1 MISEMK
7 ARPSYVKFELR
18 SVEDREKSI
27 EAGHVVF
34 KDVAYAVITP
44 QGGNLVVDREVTPW
58 LADLNKR
65 GDENA
70 EHYEKIYEAWKAGN
84 DAPVDGTRI
93 QDWPSIT
100 PAQVDQLKYANCL
113 SVEDLAAANEGML
126 ARIGMGG
133 RALKQKAQAWL
144 DSANNTGKSAEEL
157 QALRVRTEEQNET
170 IETMKAKIAALEASQ
185 GVQKSPRRKKDD
197 E

>member
-1 MISEMK
+1 MVSEMK
-7 ARPSYVKFELR
+7 ARPSYVTFELR

-58 LADLNKR
+58 LADLHKR

-70 EHYEKIYEAWKAGN
+70 EHYEKLYEAWKAGN
-84 DAPVDGTRI
+84 DAPVDGTRV

-100 PAQVDQLKYANCL
+100 PAQVDQLKHAHCL

-126 ARIGMGG
+126 SRIGMGG

-144 DSANNTGKSAEEL
+144 DSANNTGKAAEEL
-157 QALRVRTEEQNET
+157 QSLRILTEEQSET
-170 IETMKAKIAALEASQ
+170 IETMKAKIAALEAAQ
-185 GVQKSPRRKKDD
+185 NVQKSPRKKKDD